1 MKIPI
6 SQRLAAPRDRVFAA
20 LTDPALLQR
29 CIDGCE
35 KMTRTGEDAYDVDLK
50 VGVAGMKG
58 NYKGKVKL
66 SAKQPPESLT
76 LAVEGK
82 GMPGFVKGSA
92 SLRFAEVD
100 GGTEITGEGDITV
113 GGLIAAVGSRLM
125 EGAAKKMMADFFG
138 RVAAQL
144 ATSGS

>member
-1 MKIPI
+1 LKIPI

-35 KMTRTGEDAYDVDLK
+35 KMTSTGDDAYDVDLK

-58 NYKGKVKL
+58 SYKGKVKL

-82 GMPGFVKGSA
+82 GMPGFVRGNA

-100 GGTEITGEGDITV
+100 GGTEITGEGDVTV
-113 GGLIAAVGSRLM
+113 GGLIAAVGSRLI

>member
-6 SQRLAAPRDRVFAA
+6 AQRLAAPRDRVFAA

-35 KMTRTGEDAYDVDLK
+35 KMTQTGEDAYDVELK
-50 VGVAGMKG
+50 VGVSGMKG
-58 NYKGKVKL
+58 VYKGRVRV
-66 SAKQPPESLT
+66 SSKQAPESMT

-82 GMPGFVKGSA
+82 GVPGFVRGSA
-92 SLRFAEVD
+92 SLRFAD
-100 GGTEITGEGDITV
+100 AGGATDITGEGDVTV
-113 GGLIAAVGSRLM
+113 GGLIAAVGSRLI
-125 EGAAKKMMADFFG
+125 EASAKKMMADFFG